1 MLGSALKL
9 RQPANMSYPHQDNLR
24 EQGVLTCPSF
34 LFSKIANSVVE
45 SVMLI
50 RTQDIRIDGVKHTY
64 LDRWKLK
71 VVNV

>member
-1 MLGSALKL
+1 
-9 RQPANMSYPHQDNLR
+9 MSYSYQDNLR

-34 LFSKIANSVVE
+34 LFSKIANFVVE
-45 SVMLI
+45 SVMLT